1 MRHILSALLLVF
13 TLFLV
18 LPAAGQQLNP
28 PPPESSELITPV
40 NASPLSIETVARRR
54 GLLVEAPARNLIV
67 FCTSGFSGASA
78 SFREAFTSARG
89 DGIRWQ
95 GFQLVFPAWAD
106 RQKGVRNSLIGSM
119 SQVGRRLGLVSDSD
133 FRVPGVLDGTD
144 NYFAPDLE
152 GFSLA
157 ISLSNKTEAAA
168 RTELL
173 KAAAQSQS
181 TAVDFNGLE
190 KLFTNKSPK
199 IIACLHNDPA
209 AKPGFPELVSAA
221 LSRISLAPEGFCT
234 LVNLSAVAE
243 NRQKN
248 QFMGMLDAM
257 RVRENVLKQLETFV
271 AGRKDT
277 LLLVLDEPE
286 RGYWQAGGTFSPAA
300 FIEALKKL
308 RAVMPELLKS
318 GADVKKILSENFADF
333 ELPIDE
339 IATTAQT
346 GNTEKVAGLIEE
358 AVNRKFA
365 ITFTPFPAEGTCA
378 GYTILAQ
385 GQNSDLFFGISS
397 FPEFFRRIELAL
409 GLNTSSKNN

>member
-18 LPAAGQQLNP
+18 LPATGQQLNP

-54 GLLVEAPARNLIV
+54 GLLVETPARNLIV
-67 FCTSGFSGASA
+67 FCTSGFAGASA
-78 SFREAFTSARG
+78 SFREAFTSTRG

-95 GFQLVFPAWAD
+95 GFQLVFPVWAD
-106 RQKGVRNSLIGSM
+106 RQKGIRNSLIGSM
-119 SQVGRRLGLVSDSD
+119 SQVGRRLSLLSDND
-133 FRVPGVLDGTD
+133 FRIPGVLDGAD

-152 GFSLA
+152 SFSLA
-157 ISLSNKTEAAA
+157 ISLSEKTDATA
-168 RTELL
+168 RTELV
-173 KAAAQSQS
+173 KAATQSQS

-190 KLFTNKSPK
+190 KLFTSKSPK
-199 IIACLHNDPA
+199 IVACLHNDPA

-234 LVNLSAVAE
+234 LINLSAVAE
-243 NRQKN
+243 NRRKN
-248 QFMGMLDAM
+248 HFVDMLDAM
-257 RVRENVLKQLETFV
+257 RIRENVLKQLETFV
-271 AGRKDT
+271 IGRKDT

-286 RGYWQAGGTFSPAA
+286 RGYWQTGDTFSPAA
-300 FIEALKKL
+300 FVDALKKL
-308 RAVMPELLKS
+308 RAITPEL
-318 GADVKKILSENFADF
+318 VKAGSDAKKLLTENFADF
-333 ELPIDE
+333 EMSIDE
-339 IATTAQT
+339 IATTTQT
-346 GNTEKVAGLIEE
+346 GNTGKVAELIEE

-385 GQNSDLFFGISS
+385 GQNADLFFGISS

-409 GLNTSSKNN
+409 GLNASSKK

>member
-18 LPAAGQQLNP
+18 LPATGQQLNP
-28 PPPESSELITPV
+28 PAPESSELITPV

-54 GLLVEAPARNLIV
+54 GLLVETPARNLIV
-67 FCTSGFSGASA
+67 FCTSGFAGASA
-78 SFREAFTSARG
+78 SFREAFTSAHR

-106 RQKGVRNSLIGSM
+106 RQKGIRNSLLSSM

-133 FRVPGVLDGTD
+133 FRVPGVLDGAD

-157 ISLSNKTEAAA
+157 ISLSDKTDAAA
-168 RTELL
+168 RTELV
-173 KAAAQSQS
+173 KAATQNQS
-181 TAVDFNGLE
+181 TAIDFNGLE
-190 KLFTNKSPK
+190 KLFTSKSPK
-199 IIACLHNDPA
+199 IAACLHNDPA

-248 QFMGMLDAM
+248 QFVGMLDAM

-286 RGYWQAGGTFSPAA
+286 RGYWQVGNTFSPAA
-300 FIEALKKL
+300 FVDALKKL
-308 RAVMPELLKS
+308 RAIMPELGKT
-318 GADVKKILSENFADF
+318 GADVKKLLTENFSDF
-333 ELPIDE
+333 ELPVEE
-339 IATTAQT
+339 IVTTAQT
-346 GNTEKVAGLIEE
+346 GNNGKVIDLVEE
-358 AVNRKFA
+358 AVSRRFA

-385 GQNSDLFFGISS
+385 GQNADLFFGISS

-409 GLNTSSKNN
+409 GLNSSSKK

>member
-54 GLLVEAPARNLIV
+54 GLLVETPARNLII
-67 FCTSGFSGASA
+67 FCTSGFAGASA
-78 SFREAFTSARG
+78 SFREAFTSTRG
-89 DGIRWQ
+89 DGTRWH

-106 RQKGVRNSLIGSM
+106 RQKGTRNSLTGSM
-119 SQVGRRLGLVSDSD
+119 SRVGRRLGLVSDND
-133 FRVPGVLDGTD
+133 FRVPGVLDGSD

-157 ISLSNKTEAAA
+157 ISLSDKTNAAERA
-168 RTELL
+168 ELV
-173 KAAAQSQS
+173 KAATQSQS

-190 KLFTNKSPK
+190 KLFTGKSPK
-199 IIACLHNDPA
+199 IVACLHNDPA
-209 AKPGFPELVSAA
+209 AKPGFPELVSAT

-234 LVNLSAVAE
+234 VVNLSAVAE
-243 NRQKN
+243 NRRKN

-257 RVRENVLKQLETFV
+257 RVRENVLKQLESFV
-271 AGRKDT
+271 IGRKDT

-286 RGYWQAGGTFSPAA
+286 RGYWQTGDTFSPTA
-300 FIEALKKL
+300 FVDALKKL
-308 RAVMPELLKS
+308 RVVTPELIK
-318 GADVKKILSENFADF
+318 GDADVKKLLAENFADF
-333 ELPIDE
+333 ELPVDE
-339 IATTAQT
+339 IAATAKT
-346 GNTEKVAGLIEE
+346 GNVSKVAELIEE
-358 AVNRKFA
+358 AVNRRFA

-385 GQNSDLFFGISS
+385 GQNADLFFGISS
-397 FPEFFRRIELAL
+397 FPEFFRRIEVAL
-409 GLNTSSKNN
+409 GLNSSSKK

>member
-18 LPAAGQQLNP
+18 LPATGQQLNP

-54 GLLVEAPARNLIV
+54 GLLVETPARNLIV
-67 FCTSGFSGASA
+67 FCTSGFAGASA
-78 SFREAFTSARG
+78 SFREAFTSTRG

-95 GFQLVFPAWAD
+95 GFQLVFPVWAD
-106 RQKGVRNSLIGSM
+106 RQKGIRNSLIGSM
-119 SQVGRRLGLVSDSD
+119 SQVGRRLSLLSDND
-133 FRVPGVLDGTD
+133 FRIPGVLDGAD

-152 GFSLA
+152 SFSLA
-157 ISLSNKTEAAA
+157 ISLSEKTDATA
-168 RTELL
+168 RTELV
-173 KAAAQSQS
+173 KAATQSQS

-190 KLFTNKSPK
+190 KLFTSKSPK
-199 IIACLHNDPA
+199 IVACLHNDPA

-234 LVNLSAVAE
+234 LINLSAVAE
-243 NRQKN
+243 NRRKN
-248 QFMGMLDAM
+248 HFVDMLDAM
-257 RVRENVLKQLETFV
+257 RIRENVLKQLETFV
-271 AGRKDT
+271 IGRKDT

-286 RGYWQAGGTFSPAA
+286 RGYWQTGDTFSPAA
-300 FIEALKKL
+300 FVDALKKL
-308 RAVMPELLKS
+308 RAITPEL
-318 GADVKKILSENFADF
+318 VKAGSDAKKLLTENFADF
-333 ELPIDE
+333 EMSIDE

-346 GNTEKVAGLIEE
+346 GNTGKVAELIEE

-385 GQNSDLFFGISS
+385 GQNADLFFGISS

-409 GLNTSSKNN
+409 GLNASSKK

>member
-106 RQKGVRNSLIGSM
+106 RQKGARNSLIGSM

-243 NRQKN
+243 NRQRN

-346 GNTEKVAGLIEE
+346 GNAEKVAGLIEE

>member
-13 TLFLV
+13 TMFLV
-18 LPAAGQQLNP
+18 LPADGQQLNP

-54 GLLVEAPARNLIV
+54 GLLVETPARNLIV

-78 SFREAFTSARG
+78 SFREAFTSAHR

-106 RQKGVRNSLIGSM
+106 RQKGIRNSLIGSM
-119 SQVGRRLGLVSDSD
+119 SQVGRRLSLVSDTD
-133 FRVPGVLDGTD
+133 FRVPGVLDGAD
-144 NYFAPDLE
+144 NYFVPDLE

-157 ISLSNKTEAAA
+157 ISLSDKDVAA
-168 RTELL
+168 RTELV
-173 KAAAQSQS
+173 KTVTQNQS

-190 KLFTNKSPK
+190 KLFTSKSPK
-199 IIACLHNDPA
+199 IVACLHNDPGA
-209 AKPGFPELVSAA
+209 QPGFPELVSAA

-243 NRQKN
+243 NRQKS
-248 QFMGMLDAM
+248 QFIGMFDAM

-286 RGYWQAGGTFSPAA
+286 RGYWQTGDTFNPAA
-300 FIEALKKL
+300 FVEALKKL
-308 RAVMPELLKS
+308 RAVTPELIKNS
-318 GADVKKILSENFADF
+318 ADTKKLLAENFPDF
-333 ELPIDE
+333 ELPVDE
-339 IATTAQT
+339 ITTTAQT
-346 GNTEKVAGLIEE
+346 GNTSKVTDLIEE
-358 AVNRKFA
+358 AVNRRFA

-385 GQNSDLFFGISS
+385 GQNADLFFGISS

-409 GLNTSSKNN
+409 GLNTSSKK

>member
-106 RQKGVRNSLIGSM
+106 RQKGARNSLIGSM

-209 AKPGFPELVSAA
+209 AKPGLPELVSAA

>member
-54 GLLVEAPARNLIV
+54 GLLVDTPARNLII

-78 SFREAFTSARG
+78 SFREAFTSTRG

-106 RQKGVRNSLIGSM
+106 RQKGTHNSLLGSM
-119 SQVGRRLGLVSDSD
+119 SQVGRRLGLVSDND
-133 FRVPGVLDGTD
+133 FRVPGVLDGAD

-152 GFSLA
+152 VFSLA
-157 ISLSNKTEAAA
+157 IALSDKTEAAA
-168 RTELL
+168 RTELV
-173 KAAAQSQS
+173 KAATQNQS
-181 TAVDFNGLE
+181 TAVDLNGLE
-190 KLFTNKSPK
+190 KLFTSKSPK
-199 IIACLHNDPA
+199 IVACLHNDPA

-234 LVNLSAVAE
+234 MVNLSAVAE

-248 QFMGMLDAM
+248 QFVGMLDAM
-257 RVRENVLKQLETFV
+257 RVRENILKQLESFV

-286 RGYWQAGGTFSPAA
+286 RGYWQAGGNFSPAA
-300 FIEALKKL
+300 FVDALKKL
-308 RAVMPELLKS
+308 RKVMPELVKS
-318 GADVKKILSENFADF
+318 GADVKKLLAENFADF
-333 ELPIDE
+333 EMPSDE
-339 IATTAQT
+339 IVTAAQT
-346 GNTEKVAGLIEE
+346 GNTERVVGLIEE

-385 GQNSDLFFGISS
+385 GQNADLFFGISS

-409 GLNTSSKNN
+409 GLNTSSKK

>member
-234 LVNLSAVAE
+234 LVNFSAVAE

-346 GNTEKVAGLIEE
+346 GNAEKVAGLIEE